1 MQIMAD
7 MASALGL
14 NPVLSG
20 LLVARPVEVD
30 VIFQSDWLQ
39 VLKPV

>member
-1 MQIMAD
+1 MAD

-20 LLVARPVEVD
+20 LLVAGPVEVD
-30 VIFQSDWLQ
+30 VILQSDWLQ
-39 VLKPV
+39 VLKSM